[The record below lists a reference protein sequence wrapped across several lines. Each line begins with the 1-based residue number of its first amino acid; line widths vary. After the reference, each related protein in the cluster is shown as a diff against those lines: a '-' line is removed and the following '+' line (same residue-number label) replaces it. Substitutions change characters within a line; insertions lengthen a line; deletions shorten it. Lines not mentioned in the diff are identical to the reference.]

1 MVPFWMRPSSGDNRI
16 LKCCPLLLPSFGH
29 VRGESYVIYDSPT
42 PFEIILLTN
51 PLQARPISNPDTI
64 PLVYHTSIPCVS
76 MELCKIEY
84 SFDYN
89 DFILNLRHSSR
100 WAYSIMI
107 APQILNVHL
116 EYIPLNIQQYKIL

>member
-1 MVPFWMRPSSGDNRI
+1 M
-16 LKCCPLLLPSFGH
+16 
-29 VRGESYVIYDSPT
+29 IYDSPT

-64 PLVYHTSIPCVS
+64 LLVYDTSIPCVS

-100 WAYSIMI
+100 YSIMI

-116 EYIPLNIQQYKIL
+116 EYIPLNIQKYKIL